1 MKVNIRTSL
10 RRCPDVLHVMSQ
22 ESESGIKE
30 EENKLLDIKINIKM
44 WRKNRHYKKCG
55 KGARN
60 CIWDKQRKMEL

>member
-1 MKVNIRTSL
+1 MNMKVNIRTSL

-44 WRKNRHYKKCG
+44 
-55 KGARN
+55 
-60 CIWDKQRKMEL
+60 